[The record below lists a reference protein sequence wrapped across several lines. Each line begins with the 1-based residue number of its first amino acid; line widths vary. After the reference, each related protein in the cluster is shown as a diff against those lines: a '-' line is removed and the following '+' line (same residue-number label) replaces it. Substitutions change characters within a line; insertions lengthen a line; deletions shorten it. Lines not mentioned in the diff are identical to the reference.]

1 MKPRFP
7 SNPSLFTPFCVE
19 NAQMATLP
27 SLINAHKVGIFN
39 EKRCK
44 GGVRGETWFPS
55 IYVKYVKI
63 I

>member
-1 MKPRFP
+1 MIQNSKY
-7 SNPSLFTPFCVE
+7 NITPFCVE

-27 SLINAHKVGIFN
+27 SLIWAHLVGVLN

-44 GGVRGETWFPS
+44 
-55 IYVKYVKI
+55 IILNIKI